1 MQPLDEH
8 DQALLAELLAGE
20 RRADDAEVVAR
31 LRMSPGLRAEWEALR
46 PVVTDFAQRT
56 AAQRREIE
64 RAQGEV
70 SPADV
75 AQARRAVTAWQQGRQ
90 PRASRRLVLW
100 LCAAAA
106 LLALAWGAWEIAVPK
121 ARNDRL
127 GSPTG
132 ALDAHYREG
141 LLHQLDWSKAGARGN
156 AFFEVAFSA
165 GVGPPATPFLTIPD
179 IDDTWCTLTPAQQA
193 QITREAGASV
203 HCTVTRKGDEP
214 DQVVV
219 STPLRVRSP

>member
-75 AQARRAVTAWQQGRQ
+75 A
-90 PRASRRLVLW
+90 
-100 LCAAAA
+100 
-106 LLALAWGAWEIAVPK
+106 
-121 ARNDRL
+121 
-127 GSPTG
+127 
-132 ALDAHYREG
+132 
-141 LLHQLDWSKAGARGN
+141 
-156 AFFEVAFSA
+156 
-165 GVGPPATPFLTIPD
+165 
-179 IDDTWCTLTPAQQA
+179 
-193 QITREAGASV
+193 
-203 HCTVTRKGDEP
+203 
-214 DQVVV
+214 
-219 STPLRVRSP
+219 